1 MILSSLILL
10 AMQSGGM
17 ETSIAEAA
25 ALGEDL
31 NFKGAVQLLKDA
43 GVEKS
48 DDAAAW
54 NAYGNWSS
62 RLTESG
68 IASGQI
74 GGLDAIDAW
83 NDVAWIFES
92 ASKLDNAP
100 ADVWVNWSESLLNAG
115 DIKNSLRSCDS
126 GLEIHSKSAP
136 LLLQQG
142 RVLMA
147 KARASFEMRD
157 EENGAKNYQFAE
169 RAFRKA
175 MEAGPK
181 MAAPC
186 MRLAEL
192 QWTLLA
198 EGGDPELKGK
208 AINNWKLAAE
218 REPDGVDGGVIT
230 AWLGFESIAVFDIL
244 VEKQPENVLHYWY
257 RGSAYYAAGPD
268 YWPNTRDDFQK
279 VLELNPGF
287 TNAYYFMANG
297 AMSRGTQLS
306 GQSDQATA
314 EKAYSAAAKYWALYL
329 KDFGGDYFNTQKAAG
344 VEALDNA
351 ATNMNW
357 LAGKVR
363 DPQHMITLLRFATNA
378 KPDYGDA
385 WNNLALVYRD
395 TNQAEPSRA
404 AYEKALELNP
414 TDPQLMNDYA
424 VIYHYYLKTEDDLA
438 RELYTKAIA
447 RAQEMLDGGK
457 VAEADLERIKTAL
470 RDAKNNLKKLDA
482 GNRRNG

>member
-10 AMQSGGM
+10 AMQSGGL

-25 ALGEDL
+25 ALGEKQ
-31 NFKGAVQLLKDA
+31 NFQGAVQLLKDA
-43 GVEKS
+43 GVEESK
-48 DDAAAW
+48 DVAAW
-54 NAYGNWSS
+54 NAYGMWSM

-74 GGLDAIDAW
+74 GGLDAIDSW

-92 ASKLDNAP
+92 AAKLNDAP
-100 ADVWVNWSESLLNAG
+100 DHTWVNLSEALLNAS
-115 DIKNSLRSCDS
+115 DIKNSLRSCED
-126 GLEIHSKSAP
+126 GLQVHDKSAL
-136 LLLQQG
+136 LLLQKG

-147 KARASFEMRD
+147 KARASFEMGD
-157 EENGAKNYQFAE
+157 EKDGKQSYANAE
-169 RAFRKA
+169 QAFRKA
-175 MEAGPK
+175 MDVGPEF
-181 MAAPC
+181 AAPC

-198 EGGDPELKGK
+198 EGGDPALREK

-218 REPDGVDGGVIT
+218 REPSGVDGGLIT
-230 AWLGFESIAVFDIL
+230 AWMGFESIAVFDIL
-244 VEKQPENVLHYWY
+244 VEKQPDQVLHYWY

-268 YWPNTRDDFQK
+268 YWSNIRDDFQK

-287 TNAYYFMANG
+287 TNAYYFLANG

-306 GQSDQATA
+306 GQGDQETA
-314 EKAYSAAAKYWALYL
+314 EKAYSAAGKYWALYL
-329 KDFGGDYFNTQKAAG
+329 KDFGGDYFNQQKAAG
-344 VEALDNA
+344 ALDNA

-363 DPQHMITLLRFATNA
+363 NPEHMIILLRFATNA
-378 KPDYGDA
+378 NPDFGDA
-385 WNNLALVYRD
+385 WNNLALIYRD
-395 TNQAEPSRA
+395 TGQAEPSRD
-404 AYEKALELNP
+404 AYEKALALNP

-424 VIYHYYLKTEDDLA
+424 VIYHYYLKTEDDLV
-438 RELYTKAIA
+438 RDLYKKAIK
-447 RAQEMLDGGK
+447 RAQEMLENGE
-457 VAEADLERIKTAL
+457 VAEADMDRIKTAL

-482 GNRRNG
+482 GDRKNG